1 MILCGLWT
9 YFKLNFFHLDKTV
22 KKGYNIYIISFQEK
36 VLAPALV
43 CSRAFFV
50 VLVAAQFGPSARPG
64 AERLHVRIM
73 PTPNKPPLDQHNT
86 KSKNGPGC
94 VLRM

>member
-43 CSRAFFV
+43 CSRAFFCGV
-50 VLVAAQFGPSARPG
+50 GRSSIWPECPARGRKVACSNHAHP
-64 AERLHVRIM
+64 E
-73 PTPNKPPLDQHNT
+73 
-86 KSKNGPGC
+86 
-94 VLRM
+94 